1 MTMHDRRAILILL
14 ISSIGMVIPLRPAEA
29 AAVNAPES
37 SRGANTA
44 EYKAGD
50 LRDPFQEEKIEIK
63 EPEAP
68 VETGPLPALQV
79 QGIVWGGNSPQ
90 AIINNKVVGLGDT
103 IEGVRITGIN
113 NSVVTVSFG
122 NRQYN
127 FSTISALSPKGSKN
141 SSESPKNNP

>member
-1 MTMHDRRAILILL
+1 MPNKRAIFILL
-14 ISSIGMVIPLRPAEA
+14 ITSIGMVIPFGSTEA
-29 AAVNAPES
+29 VEAKAPER

-44 EYKAGD
+44 EYKAEG
-50 LRDPFQEEKIEIK
+50 LRDPFQGEKIEIK

-68 VETGPLPALQV
+68 GETKPLPALKV

-90 AIINNKVVGLGDT
+90 AIINNKVVGVGDT

-122 NRQYN
+122 NRPYN
-127 FSTISALSPKGSKN
+127 LSTISAISPKGSKN
-141 SSESPKNNP
+141 SSESPKKNP